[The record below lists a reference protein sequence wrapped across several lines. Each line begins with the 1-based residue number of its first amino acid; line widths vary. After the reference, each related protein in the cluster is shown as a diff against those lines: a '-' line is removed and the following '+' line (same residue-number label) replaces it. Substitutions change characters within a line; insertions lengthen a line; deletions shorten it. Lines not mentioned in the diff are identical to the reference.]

1 MNSDDIKSRIKKIEI
16 EKKQLETRQRN
27 LAAIMSKK
35 KKDEDKRRK
44 IILGAIILA
53 EMKKKES
60 LRRCVVGLLSTLRE
74 RDKELFSELLTESEK
89 ITSGQQAQKNQ

>member
-1 MNSDDIKSRIKKIEI
+1 MNSDEIKSRIEKLET

-60 LRRCVVGLLSTLRE
+60 LRRYVVGLLSTLRE
-74 RDKELFSELLTESEK
+74 RDKELFKELLEKTEET
-89 ITSGQQAQKNQ
+89 TSGQ

>member
-1 MNSDDIKSRIKKIEI
+1 MNSDEIKSRIEKLET
-16 EKKQLETRQRN
+16 EKKHLETRQRN

-44 IILGAIILA
+44 IIVGAIILA
-53 EMKKKES
+53 EMKEKEN
-60 LRRCVVGLLSTLRE
+60 LRGYVVGLLSTLRE

-89 ITSGQQAQKNQ
+89 ITSGQQAQKNP

>member
-1 MNSDDIKSRIKKIEI
+1 MNSDDIKSRIEKIEI

-44 IILGAIILA
+44 IIVGAIILA
-53 EMKKKES
+53 EMKEKEN
-60 LRRCVVGLLSTLRE
+60 LRGYVVGLLSTLRE

-89 ITSGQQAQKNQ
+89 ITSGQQAPKNP

>member
-1 MNSDDIKSRIKKIEI
+1 MNSDEIKSRI
-16 EKKQLETRQRN
+16 EKLETERKQLETRQRN

-44 IILGAIILA
+44 IIVGAIILA
-53 EMKKKES
+53 EMKEKEN
-60 LRRCVVGLLSTLRE
+60 LRGYVVGLLSTLRE

-89 ITSGQQAQKNQ
+89 IT

>member
-1 MNSDDIKSRIKKIEI
+1 MNSDEIKSRI
-16 EKKQLETRQRN
+16 EKLETERKQLETRQRN

-44 IILGAIILA
+44 IIVGAIILA
-53 EMKKKES
+53 EMKEKEN
-60 LRRCVVGLLSTLRE
+60 LRGYVVGLLSTLRE

-89 ITSGQQAQKNQ
+89 ITSGQQAPKNP

>member
-1 MNSDDIKSRIKKIEI
+1 MNSDEIKSRIEKLET

-35 KKDEDKRRK
+35 KRDEDKRKK
-44 IILGAIILA
+44 IILGAVILA
-53 EMKKKES
+53 EMKKKEN
-60 LRRCVVGLLSTLRE
+60 LRKYVVGLIGSMKE
-74 RDKELFSELLTESEK
+74 RDKELFSEFLAESEK

>member
-1 MNSDDIKSRIKKIEI
+1 MNSDDIKIRIEKIEI

-53 EMKKKES
+53 DMKKNES
-60 LRRCVVGLLSTLRE
+60 LRNYVVGLLGYLKE
-74 RDKELFSELLTESEK
+74 RDKELFAEFLTEAK
-89 ITSGQQAQKNQ
+89 KTTSGQ